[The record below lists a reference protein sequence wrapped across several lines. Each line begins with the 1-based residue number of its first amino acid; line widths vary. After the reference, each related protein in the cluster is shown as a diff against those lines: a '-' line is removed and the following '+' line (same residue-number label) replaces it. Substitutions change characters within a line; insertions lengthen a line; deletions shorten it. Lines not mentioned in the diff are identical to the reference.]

1 MIDLHL
7 TPPPSAWPPSFTAFH
22 AARRRRW
29 IAAIAPIMSI
39 GILLIGLGL
48 CHASFAQSNI
58 KEQSNG
64 QHLIIQAKA
73 AFAQGRLAEVERI
86 SARLQHDPLAV
97 WADYWRLKLLIG
109 SPGATP
115 GVIEN
120 QVQAFLQRHPGHP
133 LAESAQRDWVIALI
147 QKELWDQAALALQQ
161 IPPSLDGPQM
171 ACARA
176 TFGVWK
182 PNQKLADHPAQAAVL
197 AIGNESAQACL
208 ALITALAKDRHV
220 DHGYLLTRARWA
232 AQTGSES
239 AYKQLLD
246 LALVQAKDNATLIT
260 AAPQT
265 VAALRSEVLLGQVLN
280 RSRTNNLSA
289 LQLFER
295 HQQELT
301 PEQRSYG
308 SLAVGAALWRRSHG
322 NAWAM
327 MQAGWESLP
336 HQPDDVLQIIARE
349 SLKHGEWKKLLE
361 VIDHMSAPLQ
371 QQPTWRYWQ
380 AMALNATRPSLK
392 AWSMLRELRNDYSFY
407 GLLARESLGESIVL
421 PAPAAV
427 TLNEQRRQALNQH
440 PGMQR
445 SYALL
450 RLGLRA
456 EAITEWSAAMKPKND
471 TELIQAALHAQET
484 GFPDRMIAAADR
496 TQSMHNFSLRY
507 PAAFKESVIP
517 VAQEKAL
524 DPWWVLGLIRQESR
538 FIPDIRSS
546 AGATG
551 LMQIMPATGKMLAR
565 DVGLRPAGR
574 LQLTDVDT
582 NIHLGTTYMRQ
593 LRDRFNGSALLASA
607 AYNAGPSRAITWRA
621 ALSKKIDGAAFAE
634 SIPFD
639 ETRDYV
645 KRVLTNAVLYHAVHT
660 GGPAPSLKSMLGE
673 IVPASPL

>member
-7 TPPPSAWPPSFTAFH
+7 TPLPSAWAPRLAAMQALRRQRVISAF
-22 AARRRRW
+22 
-29 IAAIAPIMSI
+29 APIVSM
-39 GILLIGLGL
+39 GVLFFGLGL
-48 CHASFAQSNI
+48 SHVSLAQSNP

-64 QHLIIQAKA
+64 QHLIVQAKA

-86 SARLQHDPLAV
+86 SARLQNDPLAV
-97 WADYWRLKLLIG
+97 WADYWRLKLFIG
-109 SPGATP
+109 SPVADSSA
-115 GVIEN
+115 IES

-147 QKELWDQAALALQQ
+147 QKELWDQAALALKQ

-176 TFGVWK
+176 THGAWK
-182 PNQKLADHPAQAAVL
+182 VNQTLTNYPAQAAEL
-197 AIGNESAQACL
+197 AVGNEASQACL
-208 ALITALAKDRHV
+208 ALITALAKGRHV
-220 DHGYLLTRARWA
+220 DHAYLLERARWA

-246 LALVQAKDNATLIT
+246 LALVQAKDAANLIT

-265 VAALRSEVLLGQVLN
+265 AAALRSEALLGQVLN
-280 RSRTNNLSA
+280 RGRTNNLSA

-327 MQAGWESLP
+327 MQAGWETLP
-336 HQPDDVLQIIARE
+336 RQPDEVLEIVARE

-380 AMALNATRPSLK
+380 AVALNATRPSLK

-421 PAPAAV
+421 PAPAAI
-427 TLNEQRRQALNQH
+427 TLNEQRRQVLNQH

-456 EAITEWSAAMKPKND
+456 EAITEWSAAMKLKND
-471 TELIQAALHAQET
+471 AELIQAALHAQES

-517 VAQEKAL
+517 VAQQKAL

-574 LQLTDVDT
+574 LQLTDIDT

-593 LRDRFNGSALLASA
+593 LQDRFNGSALLASA
-607 AYNAGPSRAITWRA
+607 AYNAGPSRAVTWRA